1 LYEKV
6 YKKDVPDFENGEKKI
21 AKQHV
26 KRHEPGKT
34 FLELSS
40 FGYNG
45 EKALSQ
51 DQILKIAIKHG
62 AEINNDAD
70 KMISFLNYTQYK
82 GENKSSMQIVFES
95 LENIKA
101 KLDLIHEFGF
111 MGAMVQSNS
120 IGGVTH
126 NAIGMAPWIMGIVVA
141 VLSALIAPKPLA
153 ASSPFGKQIWIAIPA
168 ALGFSISGIFLLFDF
183 FVGRGILSFV
193 GAVVLLL
200 SAIHLLLSETDRKL
214 TPLGYF
220 PPLAC
225 ASLVCILY
233 FDASMEMN
241 APLKVAVQCALLPLM
256 LYFTAELRYL
266 LGRELPRLF
275 SALALGSLA
284 VSSLCI
290 LTVPVASIMG
300 TLNNAYCLIAAIA
313 VIGINATVALRQ
325 WRYLQA
331 PAPDT
336 PSPDE
341 NDTKETDAQ

>member
-1 LYEKV
+1 MNKQQ
-6 YKKDVPDFENGEKKI
+6 I
-21 AKQHV
+21 AKILRIV
-26 KRHEPGKT
+26 LLAGIPAA
-34 FLELSS
+34 
-40 FGYNG
+40 
-45 EKALSQ
+45 ALLQEIAVLISY
-51 DQILKIAIKHG
+51 DKGTHYFVANAPMPILA
-62 AEINNDAD
+62 
-70 KMISFLNYTQYK
+70 
-82 GENKSSMQIVFES
+82 
-95 LENIKA
+95 NILTA
-101 KLDLIHEFGF
+101 VLF
-111 MGAMVQSNS
+111 
-120 IGGVTH
+120 
-126 NAIGMAPWIMGIVVA
+126 VVA
-141 VLSALIAPKPLA
+141 VLSALIAPKPLL

-214 TPLGYF
+214 TPLAYF

-275 SALALGSLA
+275 SAMALGSLA